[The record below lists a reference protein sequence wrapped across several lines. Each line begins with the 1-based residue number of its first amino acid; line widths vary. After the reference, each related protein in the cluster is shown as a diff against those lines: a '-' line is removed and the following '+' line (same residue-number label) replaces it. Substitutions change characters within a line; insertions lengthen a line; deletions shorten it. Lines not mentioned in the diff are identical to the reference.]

1 MHPQDP
7 PKVQRSTNA
16 AGKVV
21 MTGGDATTS
30 MTELYDYIGAIKG
43 QLDGLINAVISRD
56 QPPPPKK
63 KRHKLF

>member
-1 MHPQDP
+1 
-7 PKVQRSTNA
+7 
-16 AGKVV
+16 